1 MTDYCLILTQAQR
14 CARGMWP
21 SMLNEGERIMPE
33 TKVGPP
39 WDEEACFTGKVKWL
53 RKKITEPIKP
63 KPAAIILKMWAEQLD
78 NPDPE
83 VKHIAARL
91 HDLANSL
98 EEWLKKA
105 NEQTHEV

>member
-1 MTDYCLILTQAQR
+1 MTANKELR
-14 CARGMWP
+14 
-21 SMLNEGERIMPE
+21 
-33 TKVGPP
+33 VGPP
-39 WDEEACFTGKVKWL
+39 WDEKACFAGKIRWI
-53 RKKITEPIKP
+53 RKQPKEPIKP

-105 NEQTHEV
+105 NKKTHEV